1 MALASEYRLKIPD
14 QNLDKLTAC
23 EATVPAF
30 QAWVEALPKANI
42 GETSRQVYT
51 TVEELGHLVVDS
63 STRLNLL
70 ELIRNPVHYVCDA
83 LGKHFLNQP
92 ALLKEKQL
100 KVANLAQ
107 ALQSDLALGYK
118 TVVLQQVGTARAG
131 DKLLATA
138 IHRAVTEL
146 SRTLLRSCQL
156 YAAAPENVWLDL
168 HQLYR
173 IAEEKDLLDVVV
185 DEDTNR
191 WQTRTNVGGAY
202 KRALMLGCCRP
213 NQLRQR
219 DLQNVYNAIELW
231 TEKAEIH
238 DEGKADDL
246 FSFDIEQDLPP
257 AYRGL
262 AAEEH
267 APESWRGMDT
277 ARLVKALDVY
287 SHTVA
292 SGAPARSNPEAAE
305 VPEDITPQVLDHLA
319 SAWGVMSER
328 AFSRR
333 EAGAAVTICV
343 GLTAVQYFVAGLI
356 DFDIQMAGGVTLSLE
371 SGKSNPFIN
380 EENTLRG
387 RTMAHG
393 QAGGSDD
400 PWGGAFDA
408 GGGGFKDI
416 NVDMLERILGGSA
429 GGDAASG
436 SAKGPKVSRR
446 EQLEAM
452 ADQEATHPLYE
463 VKIVNTSPGGYCVD
477 WEDDASERIQ
487 DGQIVGLR
495 EEGEVSWG
503 IGVIR
508 WIQRRDVKHLRTGI
522 ELISANAFG
531 CGAAVLHKD
540 RPKLEFMRAL
550 EIPEMDAVNLP
561 ATLIVPNVPF
571 RPGNKVYINRMG
583 TITKA
588 VLNETVSSTGSFNQ
602 FQFTVLAV
610 GGQETEPQGD
620 ADGGDGDKAP
630 KSDSPDDFDSLW
642 TDL

>member
-1 MALASEYRLKIPD
+1 MTSDYRLKIPE
-14 QNLDKLTAC
+14 QNLDKLSVC
-23 EATVPAF
+23 EASVPVF
-30 QAWVEALPKANI
+30 QKWVESLPKANI

-63 STRLNLL
+63 ATRLQLL
-70 ELIRNPVHYVCDA
+70 ELIRDPVHYVCEA

-107 ALQSDLALGYK
+107 ALQADLALGYK
-118 TVVLQQVGTARAG
+118 AAVLQQVGIARPG
-131 DKLLATA
+131 DKLLAKA
-138 IHRAVTEL
+138 IHRAITEL

-156 YAAAPENVWLDL
+156 YAAAPDNVWLDL
-168 HQLYR
+168 HQLYK
-173 IAEEKDLLDVVV
+173 IAEEKDLLDVFVN
-185 DEDTNR
+185 EDTNR
-191 WQTRTNVGGAY
+191 WQTQTNVGGAY

-219 DLQNVYNAIELW
+219 DLQNTYNAIELW
-231 TEKAEIH
+231 TDRVEIH
-238 DEGKADDL
+238 DHGKADDL

-262 AAEEH
+262 AAEIHSEH
-267 APESWRGMDT
+267 SWRGMDT
-277 ARLVKALDVY
+277 SKLVKALDIY

-292 SGAPARSNPEAAE
+292 SGASAQNNPDAAN

-333 EAGAAVTICV
+333 EAGAAVTLCV
-343 GLTAVQYFVAGLI
+343 GLTAVQYFVAGMI

-371 SGKSNPFIN
+371 NSKSNPFLN
-380 EENTLRG
+380 EDSTPRG

-393 QAGGSDD
+393 QASGPDD

-429 GGDAASG
+429 GGGSEAAPG
-436 SAKGPKVSRR
+436 KGPKVSRR

-452 ADQEATHPLYE
+452 ADEEATHPLYE
-463 VKIVNTSPGGYCVD
+463 VKVVNTSPGGYCVD
-477 WEDDASERIQ
+477 WEDQASERIQ

-495 EEGEVSWG
+495 EEGEASWG

-588 VLNETVSSTGSFNQ
+588 VLNETVKSTGSFNQ

-610 GGQETEPQGD
+610 GGQDTETQVDQEE
-620 ADGGDGDKAP
+620 GGEEKAP
-630 KSDSPDDFDSLW
+630 KSDAPDDFDSLW
-642 TDL
+642 SDL